1 MTLTGNTRWRAAV
14 LAAIAAV
21 SLALAGCN
29 DGSASNPAPGSSQ
42 QQDGGGSYGY

>member
-1 MTLTGNTRWRAAV
+1 MTLTGSTRWRAAV

-29 DGSASNPAPGSSQ
+29 DDSATDPAPGNTE
-42 QQDGGGSYGY
+42 QQDGGGGYGY

>member
-1 MTLTGNTRWRAAV
+1 MTSTGSTRWRAAV

-29 DGSASNPAPGSSQ
+29 DGSASDPAPGNTE
-42 QQDGGGSYGY
+42 QQDGGGGYGY

>member
-21 SLALAGCN
+21 SLTLAGCN
-29 DGSASNPAPGSSQ
+29 DGSASNPAPGNTQ
-42 QQDGGGSYGY
+42 RQDGGGSYGY

>member
-1 MTLTGNTRWRAAV
+1 MTSTGSTRWRAAV

-29 DGSASNPAPGSSQ
+29 DGSASDPGQGSTE
-42 QQDGGGSYGY
+42 QQDGGGGYGY

>member
-29 DGSASNPAPGSSQ
+29 DGSASNPDPGSSQ
-42 QQDGGGSYGY
+42 QQDSGGGYGY

>member
-1 MTLTGNTRWRAAV
+1 MTSTGCTRWRAAV

-29 DGSASNPAPGSSQ
+29 DGSASDPAPGSTE
-42 QQDGGGSYGY
+42 QQDGGGGYGY

>member
-14 LAAIAAV
+14 LAAVAAL

-29 DGSASNPAPGSSQ
+29 DGSASNPAPGTNQ
-42 QQDGGGSYGY
+42 QPDGGSYGY